1 MEPLSLPYLP
11 HDVLLTILEK
21 GLGPRELCRLEVF
34 VTYIRFLFAFE
45 N

>member
-21 GLGPRELCRLEVF
+21 GLGPRELCRLSSFSHISVF
-34 VTYIRFLFAFE
+34 FAFE